1 MANRHGHAVHFC
13 AARRETH
20 TYRVCDRRDP
30 VGRRAAPSTP
40 RAHGVDESVY
50 WSLVGAYFLAIS
62 KKIRRLIRGRILR
75 GFSPRVW
82 ILHPLL
88 STCHGSGSAGRSGF
102 TAGSAAAAS
111 HCSKPQALRHAGRS
125 MDKMLRPNPLIA
137 DARSHS
143 YRHLVRPRVAVC
155 LSDGSGGGGGAAGPR
170 GLSWRSLQERYQPS
184 DALCKIPPTASQS
197 WAPAST
203 LRQQRSRQ

>member
-1 MANRHGHAVHFC
+1 MICSGDEVPAPCRCSRWRTDMDMQYIFVRHDEK
-13 AARRETH
+13 RTH
-20 TYRVCDRRDP
+20 YRVCDRRDP

-82 ILHPLL
+82 ILLCFEALL
-88 STCHGSGSAGRSGF
+88 SWLGSGLAGRSGF

-143 YRHLVRPRVAVC
+143 YRHL
-155 LSDGSGGGGGAAGPR
+155 
-170 GLSWRSLQERYQPS
+170 E
-184 DALCKIPPTASQS
+184 
-197 WAPAST
+197 
-203 LRQQRSRQ
+203 